1 MAFKRKPKAKK
12 PKKTSKKGR
21 DSEWDH
27 DGGVTYEEGQQEDPK
42 EFRRFHTQEK
52 DERMRRGR
60 LKVEDRKRK
69 QQFASKMS
77 KKVKFSDIWKKDAE
91 GQKEGIAEEVDL
103 KPVHPSS
110 NANPLPVLDRLQFF
124 LRESLS
130 HKNKE
135 SSAITARVSN
145 NQKNQPKKNF
155 DQENEEDDES
165 EGDENDDDEMDEDE
179 DEIEED
185 NVVFD
190 NKYSLSFQEKPTSH
204 ETDLEDF
211 EVNEDGEAPQ
221 KSKNH
226 EDISDDEDEFDL
238 KASKGKPHPL
248 ENPFNSWYFQSKI
261 LSDLEK
267 TVEIQ
272 KLSTRSKIHCVEQ
285 INIPNSHDES
295 YHWQESKSSLYQSKN
310 KSLPDFPPFQAS
322 QFENIQKIPG
332 IYKLWKHSSHPLP
345 LNPFAKAI
353 FPKLLTYSDMFIEG
367 RNHWNDTIVLEPLLI
382 HGLSH
387 VIKSR

>member
-1 MAFKRKPKAKK
+1 MAFKRKAKAKK

-42 EFRRFHTQEK
+42 EFRRVHTQEK

-69 QQFASKMS
+69 QQFANKMS
-77 KKVKFSDIWKKDAE
+77 KKVKFSDIWKKEEKD
-91 GQKEGIAEEVDL
+91 QNEGIAEEVDL
-103 KPVHPSS
+103 KPMHPSS

-130 HKNKE
+130 QKNKE
-135 SSAITARVSN
+135 SSAISSRITN
-145 NQKNQPKKNF
+145 NQKNPPRKNF
-155 DQENEEDDES
+155 DQEDGEEEDDDDEN
-165 EGDENDDDEMDEDE
+165 EGDDNDEDE

-185 NVVFD
+185 HVVFD
-190 NKYSLSFQEKPTSH
+190 NKYSLSFQEKPTSQ
-204 ETDLEDF
+204 ENDLEDF
-211 EVNEDGEAPQ
+211 EVNEDAPQ
-221 KSKNH
+221 KDKNH
-226 EDISDDEDEFDL
+226 EDISDDEEEFDL
-238 KASKGKPHPL
+238 KPSKGKPHPSP
-248 ENPFNSWYFQSKI
+248 ENPYNSWYFQSKI

-310 KSLPDFPPFQAS
+310 KSLPDFPPFHAS

-332 IYKLWKHSSHPLP
+332 INKLWKHSSQSLP

-367 RNHWNDTIVLEPLLI
+367 RTHWNDTVVLEPLLI

-387 VIKSR
+387 VLKSR